1 MLRIKHLK
9 SGRAAAGIA
18 DYLENQKPSAE
29 AKVGYY
35 QNKAAPSQWLGHGA
49 ATLGLEGA
57 VDREQLIALLE
68 GRLPDGTDLSI
79 RGGRKDT
86 ARLGTDITLSA
97 MKSYSLMA
105 THDPRLVAL
114 WDESVKVAA
123 MVIEKEVATAR
134 LGHGGTASQKTG
146 TLVMAAFR
154 HEDARTVEGTA
165 DMDFHT
171 HLLTFNMTQRADGE
185 WVRVDLQWGEQMVLA
200 KTADFAQKAYLAQRV
215 QELGYEIRLTKD
227 GWEFAALSDKDL
239 IPFSRRTDQV
249 DRALEARGSSRAE
262 ASDSQKEAANL
273 ATRGSKSQLSQQ
285 DQRWEWRSRIR
296 EAGIDL
302 DKIMREASVR
312 GPVVS
317 PDLTTEAVASAARH
331 LGERDSVFSQAQTR
345 FEALRAGMG
354 GTTLNQID
362 LALTGE
368 TAGLID
374 VGGGK
379 LTTKGAL
386 YREQEILAR
395 TTVGQGQAASL
406 LAGEDAKSFINDRE
420 ASPGFPFSQGQRE
433 ALHLSLTST
442 DRVVG
447 IVGAAG
453 AGKTTSMAGYV
464 EAAKERGYDVVG
476 IAPSAAGSHALKSA
490 GADDTRTLA
499 SLLASQPSA
508 GRSPSG
514 KGPRVYIL
522 DEAGM
527 VSGKDMDA
535 LLKRVDAEGARLLM
549 VGDPRQLFAVE
560 AGSPFQH
567 MLETHAIQYATID
580 EIQRQRD
587 PALREI
593 AQAFAKGETA
603 QATALVRPYMREVEV
618 QKEGTKPTTQEKRA
632 AIAHATAADYLNRD
646 ADTRDKTLVVSGT
659 NDLRRQ
665 INAHIREGLQGE
677 GAVSQE
683 SVTVTALDKA
693 GLTREQ
699 QARAESYQ
707 PRMVVRLEEGRGRDR
722 RQVEYTVQEVKGNTV
737 TVTNREGQSR
747 DWSPSKEKAAGVYHP
762 RDMELSPGDKIV
774 FRENQKGMDRTTRS
788 GGNVRNGQAAT
799 IDRLEDGIPIARLD
813 SGKEIALDPSQGQTV
828 DYGWCRTIH
837 ASQGA
842 TVDHVLIAGEASRTA
857 TAQTAYVAASRER
870 DTLKIYTDNASTL
883 EKNWARVAQRERAIT
898 AMGHAAHN
906 AKDHSSPNL
915 ESLKTLRAAAAR
927 DLGRHGDLAQ
937 AREPVQ
943 APVSSTPPSRTP
955 EWERER

>member
-9 SGRAAAGIA
+9 SGRGAAGIV
-18 DYLENQKPSAE
+18 DYLENQKQSAE

-35 QNKAAPSQWLGHGA
+35 QNKAAPSEWLGQGA

-57 VDREQLIALLE
+57 VDRAQLLALLE
-68 GRLPDGTDLSI
+68 GRLPDGTDLTA
-79 RGGRKDT
+79 RGGRAAN

-97 MKSYSLMA
+97 MKSYSIMA

-123 MVIEKEVATAR
+123 RVIEKEVAAAR

-146 TLVMAAFR
+146 NLVMAAYR
-154 HEDARTVEGTA
+154 HEDARTVDGTA

-171 HLLTFNMTQRADGE
+171 HLLTLNMTQRADGQ
-185 WVRVDLQWGEQMVLA
+185 WVRSDLQWGDRMVLA
-200 KTADFAQKAYLAQRV
+200 KTADMAQKAWLAAEV
-215 QELGYEIRLTKD
+215 QKLGHEIRLTKD
-227 GWEFAALSDKDL
+227 GWEFAALSEKDL
-239 IPFSRRTDQV
+239 KRFSRRTDQV
-249 DRALEARGSSRAE
+249 DKALEAQGSSRAE

-302 DKIMREASVR
+302 DTIVSTANQR
-312 GPVVS
+312 GPIAS

-331 LGERDSVFSQAQTR
+331 LGERDSVFSKAQAR
-345 FEALRAGMG
+345 FEALKAGMG

-395 TTVGQGQAASL
+395 ATAGKGQAASL
-406 LAGEDAKSFINDRE
+406 MAGEDAKSFIKDRE
-420 ASPGFPFSQGQRE
+420 ASQGFQFSQGQRE
-433 ALHLSLTST
+433 AIHLSLTST

-453 AGKTTSMAGYV
+453 AGKTTSMAGFV
-464 EAAKERGYDVVG
+464 EAAKERGYEVIG
-476 IAPSAAGSHALKSA
+476 IAPSAAASHELKSA

-499 SLLASQPSA
+499 SLLASKPSE
-508 GRSPSG
+508 
-514 KGPRVYIL
+514 GPRIYIL

-549 VGDPRQLFAVE
+549 VGDPRQLSAVE

-603 QATALVRPYMREVEV
+603 QATTLARSYMHEVEI

-632 AIAHATAADYLNRD
+632 AIAQATAADYLHRD
-646 ADTRDKTLVVSGT
+646 ADTRDKTLVVTGT
-659 NDLRRQ
+659 NDLRQQ
-665 INAHIREGLQGE
+665 INAQIRAGLREQGM
-677 GAVSQE
+677 VSQE
-683 SVTVTALDKA
+683 AVTVTALDKA

-699 QARAESYQ
+699 QARTESYR
-707 PRMVVRLEEGRGRDR
+707 PGMVVRLEEGRGRER
-722 RQVEYTVQEVKGNTV
+722 HQVEYEVQDVTGNTV
-737 TVTNREGQSR
+737 ILANHAGTAR
-747 DWSPSKEKAAGVYHP
+747 DWNPAKEKPVGVYQP
-762 RDMELSPGDKIV
+762 RAMELSPGDKIV
-774 FRENQKGMDRTTRS
+774 FRENQQGVDRIH
-788 GGNVRNGQAAT
+788 NGEFAT
-799 IDRLEDGIPIARLD
+799 IDRIENGKPVARLD
-813 SGKEIALDPSQGQTV
+813 SGKELPLDPSHGQTV

-842 TVDHVLIAGEASRTA
+842 TVDHVIIAGEASRVA

-870 DTLKIYTDNASTL
+870 DTLTIYTDNSVAL
-883 EKNWARVAQRERAIT
+883 EKNWTQFAERE
-898 AMGHAAHN
+898 HALTGT
-906 AKDHSSPNL
+906 KDRSLPDL
-915 ESLKTLRAAAAR
+915 ESLKALRAEAAR

-943 APVSSTPPSRTP
+943 TPVSPTPSPRAP

>member
-9 SGRAAAGIA
+9 SGRGAGGIA
-18 DYLENQKPSAE
+18 DYLENQKKSAE
-29 AKVGYY
+29 AKAGYY
-35 QNKAAPSQWLGHGA
+35 QNKAAPSQWLGQGA
-49 ATLGLEGA
+49 TALGLEGA

-68 GRLPDGTDLSI
+68 GRLPDGTDLST

-105 THDPRLVAL
+105 THDPRLAAL

-123 MVIEKEVATAR
+123 TVIEKEVATAR
-134 LGHGGTASQKTG
+134 LGHGGTESQKTG
-146 TLVMAAFR
+146 NLVIAAYR

-171 HLLTFNMTQRADGE
+171 HLLALNMTQRADGE

-227 GWEFAALSDKDL
+227 GWEFAALSDEDL
-239 IPFSRRTDQV
+239 KPFSRRTSQV
-249 DRALEARGSSRAE
+249 DAALEARGSSRTA
-262 ASDSQKEAANL
+262 ASDAQKEAANL

-285 DQRWEWRSRIR
+285 DQRWEWRTRIR

-302 DKIMREASVR
+302 DKIRREASAR
-312 GPVVS
+312 GPVAS
-317 PDLTTEAVASAARH
+317 PDLTTKAIASAARH
-331 LGERDSVFSQAQTR
+331 LSERESVFSKHQTR
-345 FEALRAGMG
+345 LEALRAGMG
-354 GTTLNQID
+354 GATLDEINAAID
-362 LALTGE
+362 DKA
-368 TAGLID
+368 AGLID

-379 LTTKGAL
+379 LTTRDAL

-395 TTVGQGQAASL
+395 ARAGRDQAAALMSPEE
-406 LAGEDAKSFINDRE
+406 AHSFIEARE
-420 ASPGFPFSQGQRE
+420 VTQGFSLSAGQRA
-433 ALHLSLTST
+433 ALTLSLTSP
-442 DRVVG
+442 DRVTG

-453 AGKTTSMAGYV
+453 AGKTTSMAGFV
-464 EAAKERGYDVVG
+464 EAAKTRSYEVVG
-476 IAPSAAGSHALKSA
+476 IAPSAAASHELKSA

-499 SLLASQPSA
+499 SLLASKQTKTVA
-508 GRSPSG
+508 
-514 KGPRVYIL
+514 RVYIL

-527 VSGKDMDA
+527 VSGRDMDA
-535 LLKRVDAEGARLLM
+535 LLQRIDAEGARLLL
-549 VGDPRQLFAVE
+549 VGDPRQLAAVE

-567 MLETHAIQYATID
+567 MLETQAIPYATID

-603 QATALVRPYMREVEV
+603 QATTLARSYMHEVEI

-632 AIAHATAADYLNRD
+632 AIAQATAADYLHRD
-646 ADTRDKTLVVSGT
+646 ADTRDKTLVVTGT
-659 NDLRRQ
+659 NDLRQQ
-665 INAHIREGLQGE
+665 INAQIRAGLREQGM
-677 GAVSQE
+677 VSQE
-683 SVTVTALDKA
+683 AVTVTALDKA

-699 QARAESYQ
+699 QARTESYR
-707 PRMVVRLEEGRGRDR
+707 PGMVVRLEEGRGRER
-722 RQVEYTVQEVKGNTV
+722 HQVEYEVQDVTGNTV
-737 TVTNREGQSR
+737 ILANHAGTAR
-747 DWSPSKEKAAGVYHP
+747 DWNPAKEKPVGVYQP
-762 RDMELSPGDKIV
+762 RAMELSPGDKIV
-774 FRENQKGMDRTTRS
+774 FRENQQGVDRIH
-788 GGNVRNGQAAT
+788 NGELAT
-799 IDRLEDGIPIARLD
+799 IDRIENGKPVARLD
-813 SGKEIALDPSQGQTV
+813 SGKELPLDPSHGQTV

-842 TVDHVLIAGEASRTA
+842 TVDHVIIAGEASRVA

-870 DTLKIYTDNASTL
+870 DTLTIYTDNSVAL
-883 EKNWARVAQRERAIT
+883 EKNWTQFAERE
-898 AMGHAAHN
+898 HALTGT
-906 AKDHSSPNL
+906 KDRSLPDL
-915 ESLKTLRAAAAR
+915 ESLKALRAEAAR

-943 APVSSTPPSRTP
+943 TPVSPTPSPRAP

>member
-9 SGRAAAGIA
+9 FGRAAAGIA

-35 QNKAAPSQWLGHGA
+35 QNKAAPSQWLGQGA
-49 ATLGLEGA
+49 ASLGLEGA

-68 GRLPDGTDLSI
+68 GRLPDGTDLTA
-79 RGGRKDT
+79 RGGRAAN

-123 MVIEKEVATAR
+123 TVIEQEIAAAR
-134 LGHGGTASQKTG
+134 LGHGGTESQKTG
-146 TLVMAAFR
+146 KLVMAAFR

-171 HLLTFNMTQRADGE
+171 HVLALNMTQRADGE
-185 WVRVDLQWGEQMVLA
+185 WVRVDLQWGAQMVLA

-227 GWEFAALSDKDL
+227 GWEFAALSEKDL
-239 IPFSRRTDQV
+239 RPFSRRTSQV
-249 DRALEARGSSRAE
+249 DAALEARGSSRTG

-273 ATRGSKSQLSQQ
+273 ATRGSKSQLSQS
-285 DQRWEWRSRIR
+285 DQRWEWRTRIR

-302 DKIMREASVR
+302 DKIVSQATEY
-312 GPVVS
+312 GPIETT
-317 PDLTTEAVASAARH
+317 DLTTEAVRSAARH
-331 LGERDSVFSQAQTR
+331 LSERETVFSKNQTR
-345 FEALRAGMG
+345 LEALRAGMG
-354 GTTLNQID
+354 GATLDQVD
-362 LALTGE
+362 AALNE
-368 TAGLID
+368 EAAGLMD

-379 LTTKGAL
+379 LTTRDAL

-395 TTVGQGQAASL
+395 ARAGRDQAAALMSP
-406 LAGEDAKSFINDRE
+406 EETHSFIEARE
-420 ASPGFPFSQGQRE
+420 VTQGFSLSAGQRA
-433 ALHLSLTST
+433 ALTLSLTSP
-442 DRVVG
+442 DRVTG

-453 AGKTTSMAGYV
+453 AGKTASMAGVV
-464 EAAKERGYDVVG
+464 EAAKTRSYEVVG
-476 IAPSAAGSHALKSA
+476 IAPSAAASHELKSA

-499 SLLASQPSA
+499 SLLASKHTKTA
-508 GRSPSG
+508 A
-514 KGPRVYIL
+514 RVYIL

-527 VSGKDMDA
+527 VSGRDMDA
-535 LLKRVDAEGARLLM
+535 LLQRIDKEGARLLL
-549 VGDPRQLFAVE
+549 VGDPRQLAAVE
-560 AGSPFQH
+560 AGSPFQQ
-567 MLETHAIQYATID
+567 MLETSAIQYAAID

-593 AQAFAKGETA
+593 AQAFAKGEA
-603 QATALVRPYMREVEV
+603 GRATELARPYMREVEIP
-618 QKEGTKPTTQEKRA
+618 KTGEKPTVQEKRS
-632 AIAHATAADYLNRD
+632 AIAQTAAADYLKRD

-665 INAHIREGLQGE
+665 INERIREGLRSQG
-677 GAVSQE
+677 AISQE
-683 SVTVTALDKA
+683 FVTVTALDKA

-699 QARAESYQ
+699 QARAESY
-707 PRMVVRLEEGRGRDR
+707 RTGMVIRLEEGCGRER
-722 RQVEYTVQEVKGNTV
+722 HPVEYEVQEVRGNTV
-737 TVTNREGQSR
+737 TVTNREGESR
-747 DWSPSKEKAAGVYHP
+747 DWNPAKEEPAGVYQP
-762 RDMELSPGDKIV
+762 RAMELSPGDKIV
-774 FRENQKGMDRTTRS
+774 FRENQKGVDRI
-788 GGNVRNGQAAT
+788 RNGEVAT
-799 IDRLEDGIPIARLD
+799 LDRIGDGKAVARLG
-813 SGKEIALDPSQGQTV
+813 SGKEVALDPSQGQTV

-842 TVDHVLIAGEASRTA
+842 TVDHVIIAGEASRTA

-883 EKNWARVAQRERAIT
+883 EKNWARVAQRE
-898 AMGHAAHN
+898 HALIAT
-906 AKDHSSPNL
+906 KECPTPNL
-915 ESLKTLRAAAAR
+915 ESLKELRAEAAR

-937 AREPVQ
+937 ARESLQ
-943 APVSSTPPSRTP
+943 TQPPSRAPAMQPAMP
-955 EWERER
+955 EWEMGR

>member
-9 SGRAAAGIA
+9 SGRGAAGIV
-18 DYLENQKPSAE
+18 DYLENQKQSAE

-35 QNKAAPSQWLGHGA
+35 QNKAAPSEWLGQGA

-57 VDREQLIALLE
+57 VDRAQLLALLE
-68 GRLPDGTDLSI
+68 GRLPDGTDLTA
-79 RGGRKDT
+79 RGGRAAN

-97 MKSYSLMA
+97 MKSYSIMA

-123 MVIEKEVATAR
+123 RVIEKEVAAAR

-146 TLVMAAFR
+146 NLVMAAYR
-154 HEDARTVEGTA
+154 HEDARTVDGTA

-171 HLLTFNMTQRADGE
+171 HLLTLNMTQRADGQ
-185 WVRVDLQWGEQMVLA
+185 WVRSDLQWGDRMVLA
-200 KTADFAQKAYLAQRV
+200 KTADMAQKAWLAAEV
-215 QELGYEIRLTKD
+215 QKLGHEIRLTKD
-227 GWEFAALSDKDL
+227 GWEFAALSEKDL
-239 IPFSRRTDQV
+239 KRFSRRTDQV
-249 DRALEARGSSRAE
+249 DKALEAQGSSRAE

-302 DKIMREASVR
+302 DTIVSTANQR
-312 GPVVS
+312 GPIAS

-331 LGERDSVFSQAQTR
+331 LGERDSVFSKAQAR
-345 FEALRAGMG
+345 FEALKAGMG

-395 TTVGQGQAASL
+395 ATAGKGQAASL
-406 LAGEDAKSFINDRE
+406 MAGEDAKSFIKDRE
-420 ASPGFPFSQGQRE
+420 ASQGFQFSQGQRE
-433 ALHLSLTST
+433 AIHLSLTST

-453 AGKTTSMAGYV
+453 AGKTTSMAGFV
-464 EAAKERGYDVVG
+464 EAAKERGYEVIG
-476 IAPSAAGSHALKSA
+476 IAPSAAASHELKLA

-499 SLLASQPSA
+499 SLLASKPSE
-508 GRSPSG
+508 
-514 KGPRVYIL
+514 GPRIYIL

-549 VGDPRQLFAVE
+549 VGDPRQLSAVE

-603 QATALVRPYMREVEV
+603 QATALARPYMREVEMGRSAHNV
-618 QKEGTKPTTQEKRA
+618 QKEGAKPTTQEKRA
-632 AIAHATAADYLNRD
+632 AIAQAAAADYLNRD

-659 NDLRRQ
+659 NDLRQQ
-665 INAHIREGLQGE
+665 INRHIREGLREQ
-677 GAVSQE
+677 GAVSKE

-699 QARAESYQ
+699 QARAESYR
-707 PRMVVRLEEGRGRDR
+707 PRMVVRVEEGRGRECH
-722 RQVEYTVQEVKGNTV
+722 QVEYEVQDVTGNTV
-737 TVTNREGQSR
+737 ILANHEGTAR
-747 DWSPSKEKAAGVYHP
+747 DWNPAKEKPAGVYQP
-762 RDMELSPGDKIV
+762 RDMALSPGDKIV
-774 FRENQKGMDRTTRS
+774 FRENQKGVDRI
-788 GGNVRNGQAAT
+788 RNGESAT
-799 IDRLEDGIPIARLD
+799 IDRIENGKPVARLD
-813 SGKEIALDPSQGQTV
+813 SGKEIILDPSQGQTV

-837 ASQGA
+837 SAQGA
-842 TVDHVLIAGEASRTA
+842 TVDHVIVAGEASRVA

-870 DTLKIYTDNASTL
+870 DTLMILTDNPAAL
-883 EKNWARVAQRERAIT
+883 EKNWSQYAERE
-898 AMGHAAHN
+898 HALSAT
-906 AKDHSSPNL
+906 KDRSVPNIA
-915 ESLKTLRAAAAR
+915 SLKTLRAEAAR

-943 APVSSTPPSRTP
+943 TPVSPTPAPPAS
-955 EWERER
+955 EREMER

>member
-9 SGRAAAGIA
+9 SGRGAGGIV
-18 DYLENQKPSAE
+18 DYLENQKKSAE
-29 AKVGYY
+29 ASVGYY
-35 QNKAAPSQWLGHGA
+35 QNKAAPSQWLGQGA
-49 ATLGLEGA
+49 TALGLEGA

-79 RGGRKDT
+79 RGGRKDA

-123 MVIEKEVATAR
+123 TVIEKEVAAAR

-154 HEDARTVEGTA
+154 HEDARTVAGTA

-215 QELGYEIRLTKD
+215 QELGYEIRLTQD
-227 GWEFAALSDKDL
+227 GWEFAALSDKDS

-249 DRALEARGSSRAE
+249 DKALEARGSSRAE

-273 ATRGSKSQLSQQ
+273 ATRGSKSQLSQS

-296 EAGIDL
+296 EVGIDL

-312 GPVVS
+312 GPVAS

-345 FEALRAGMG
+345 FEALKAGMG

-395 TTVGQGQAASL
+395 ATAGQGQAASL
-406 LAGEDAKSFINDRE
+406 LAGEDAKSFIKDRE
-420 ASPGFPFSQGQRE
+420 ASQGFPFSQGQRE

-464 EAAKERGYDVVG
+464 EAAKERGYEVVG
-476 IAPSAAGSHALKSA
+476 IAPSAAASHALKSA

-508 GRSPSG
+508 GRSHSG

-535 LLKRVDAEGARLLM
+535 LLKRVDVEGARLLM
-549 VGDPRQLFAVE
+549 VGDPRQLSAVE

-567 MLETHAIQYATID
+567 MIETHAIQYATID

-603 QATALVRPYMREVEV
+603 QATALAHPYMREVEMGRSAHNV
-618 QKEGTKPTTQEKRA
+618 QKECAKPTMQEKRA

-659 NDLRRQ
+659 NDLRQQ
-665 INAHIREGLQGE
+665 INRHIREGLREQ

-788 GGNVRNGQAAT
+788 GGNVRNGEAAT
-799 IDRLEDGIPIARLD
+799 IDRMEDGIPIARLD

-883 EKNWARVAQRERAIT
+883 EKNWARVAQRE
-898 AMGHAAHN
+898 HALSAT
-906 AKDHSSPNL
+906 KDRSVPNL
-915 ESLKTLRAAAAR
+915 ESLKELRAEAAR

-943 APVSSTPPSRTP
+943 TPISPTPAPPAS
-955 EWERER
+955 EREMER